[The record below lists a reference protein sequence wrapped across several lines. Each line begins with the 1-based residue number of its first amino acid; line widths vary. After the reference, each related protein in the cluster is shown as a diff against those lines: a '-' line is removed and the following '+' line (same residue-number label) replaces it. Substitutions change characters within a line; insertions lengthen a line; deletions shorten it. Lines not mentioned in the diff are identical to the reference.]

1 MRVSVFWCRRHA
13 SDDGMDTFRH
23 IDVLLI
29 MNSRI
34 GKLKIS
40 WTVVDWTW
48 TNSETAL
55 YSETLLQNMAS
66 AAETTL

>member
-1 MRVSVFWCRRHA
+1 MFWCRRHA

-40 WTVVDWTW
+40 WTVVDCQRRRTPPSYENGLD
-48 TNSETAL
+48 TMRL
-55 YSETLLQNMAS
+55 R
-66 AAETTL
+66 